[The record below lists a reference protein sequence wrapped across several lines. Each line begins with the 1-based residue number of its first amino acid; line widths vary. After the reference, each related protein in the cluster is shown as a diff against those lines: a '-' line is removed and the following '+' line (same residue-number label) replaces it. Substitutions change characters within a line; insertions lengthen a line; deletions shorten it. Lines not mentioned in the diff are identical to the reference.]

1 LFYSQSDLCYVNFFE
16 RWFSIRNYIER
27 QNKVVIARNEVTR
40 QSHEIASSRQGGIRN
55 DDSLPVNLFK
65 PFTIIFK
72 KEENEMV
79 IRKKAWFGCILLT
92 IFFATTS
99 VALAQSKDIKRIS
112 ILTGGTGGVY
122 YVYGGGMAKVI
133 SQYVPKVEATAEV
146 TAAAVDNIKLLKAGK
161 ADLAMVIADVANDAL
176 NGVGRFEKDGKIPLR
191 TLAVLYGNLNHL
203 VVLKDSG
210 INTIPDL
217 KGKRVSVGAPGS
229 ATEVKSTRIMEAYGI
244 DAQKD
249 IKRER
254 LSVAESAGA
263 LKDRKIDAFCWDGG
277 LPTAAV
283 MDVAAT
289 PGITI
294 KLLPQDKALPKL
306 VQKYGPVYYNAV
318 IPKGTYAGM
327 EADVPVIGVATMLV
341 CLESVDSRLAYQIV
355 KGILE
360 HKPDMVAIHKAA
372 EHLSLQGAA
381 VGSPLP
387 YHPGAAK
394 YFQEKKVN
402 IK

>member
-1 LFYSQSDLCYVNFFE
+1 M
-16 RWFSIRNYIER
+16 
-27 QNKVVIARNEVTR
+27 VVRGRTGFVLVLITVF
-40 QSHEIASSRQGGIRN
+40 
-55 DDSLPVNLFK
+55 L
-65 PFTIIFK
+65 
-72 KEENEMV
+72 
-79 IRKKAWFGCILLT
+79 
-92 IFFATTS
+92 ATTS
-99 VALAQSKDIKRIS
+99 GALGQSKDIKRIS
-112 ILTGGTGGVY
+112 VLTGGTGGDY
-122 YVYGGGMAKVI
+122 YLYGGGLAKVI

-146 TAAAVDNIKLLKAGK
+146 TAAAVDNIKLLKGGK
-161 ADLAMVIADVANDAL
+161 GDLAMVIADVANDAIH
-176 NGVGRFEKDGKIPLR
+176 GTGRFEKDGKIPLR
-191 TLAVLYGNLNHL
+191 TLMILYGNLNHF

-210 INTIPDL
+210 IQTIPDL

-229 ATEVKSTRIMEAYGI
+229 ATEVKSSRIMEAYGI
-244 DAQKD
+244 DPVKD

-283 MDVAAT
+283 MDLAAT

-294 KLLPQDKALPKL
+294 RLLPQDKALPKL
-306 VQKYGPVYYNAV
+306 MPKYGPVYYNEV

-341 CLESVDSRLAYQIV
+341 CLDSFDSQVAYQVV
-355 KGILE
+355 KAILE
-360 HKPDMVAIHKAA
+360 HKPDMVAVHKAA
-372 EHLSLQGAA
+372 EHLSLQGA
-381 VGSPLP
+381 VTGSPLP
-387 YHPGAAK
+387 FHPGAVK

>member
-1 LFYSQSDLCYVNFFE
+1 
-16 RWFSIRNYIER
+16 
-27 QNKVVIARNEVTR
+27 
-40 QSHEIASSRQGGIRN
+40 
-55 DDSLPVNLFK
+55 
-65 PFTIIFK
+65 
-72 KEENEMV
+72 MV